1 MKTYLTS
8 FIVSFVFVVVV
19 TPLLIRVGI
28 KYGFVDEVNRRKIH
42 HGVIPR
48 IGGIGIA
55 LGTMF
60 PLFLLL
66 FYKNDVSRILFD
78 SMPNVCVIIFG
89 GLAISIFG
97 LYDDIKGV
105 NAKVK
110 LFFQI
115 ILALVAWYFGFEISK
130 ISSPMGTI
138 DLGWLGMVITVV
150 WIVGII
156 NAFNLIDGMDGL
168 SSGVSFFACIT
179 IMALSIAN
187 GYMFVALVSA
197 ALAGAVVGFLIYNF
211 NPAKI
216 FMGDAGSMFIGYM
229 LAVLALKSQSK
240 GHTLVSLLVPI
251 IAMGLPILD
260 TILAFIRRYMR
271 NQSIFSADKQH
282 IHHMLLSRGWNQKKV
297 VLVLYGVTI
306 FFTLLAMLLIFNK
319 DAESFLVMTVFSIVV
334 GVIITK
340 LGYMDILYSKFKT
353 EKENKLENLLEIFLL
368 EKLSSSDISANLFSV
383 LPIKGFEVLDG
394 NGAKVFFSGEID
406 KMNFID
412 IATDNKFF
420 VRFFWNTSVPTINTK
435 ESAMLLILAK
445 SIFRNIAPSVPESEK
460 T

>member
-8 FIVSFVFVVVV
+8 FIVSFFFVVII
-19 TPLLIRVGI
+19 TPLLIKIGI
-28 KYGFVDEVNRRKIH
+28 KYGFVDKVNRRKIH
-42 HGVIPR
+42 QGVIPR

-66 FYKNDVSRILFD
+66 FYKNDVSQVLFG
-78 SMPNVCVIIFG
+78 SMSNVYVIIFG
-89 GLAISIFG
+89 GIAISMLG
-97 LYDDIKGV
+97 LYDDIKGT
-105 NAKVK
+105 NAKIK
-110 LFFQI
+110 LLFQI
-115 ILALVAWYFGFEISK
+115 GLALSAWYFGFEISAV
-130 ISSPMGTI
+130 STPWGPVQ
-138 DLGWLGMVITVV
+138 LGWLGMIITVL

-179 IMALSIAN
+179 IMTLSIAN

-216 FMGDAGSMFIGYM
+216 FMGDAGSMFIGYI
-229 LAVLALKSQSK
+229 LAIVSLKNQSK
-240 GHTLVSLLVPI
+240 GHTIVSLLVPI

-260 TILAFIRRYMR
+260 TTLAFVRRYMR
-271 NQSIFSADKQH
+271 NQSIFAADRQH
-282 IHHMLLSRGWNQKKV
+282 IHHMLLSKGWNQKKV
-297 VLVLYGVTI
+297 VLVLYGITV

-319 DAESFLVMTVFSIVV
+319 DAKAFLVITVFSIVV

-340 LGYMDILYSKFKT
+340 LGYMELFYSRFRT
-353 EKENKLENLLEIFLL
+353 EKENRLENILESFILEQISLSNITENIF
-368 EKLSSSDISANLFSV
+368 KT
-383 LPIKGFEVLDG
+383 LPIKGFEVLDSK
-394 NGAKVFFSGEID
+394 GARVFFSGESD

-412 IATDNKFF
+412 ISTDNALFI
-420 VRFFWNTSVPTINTK
+420 RLFWNTRVPTINTK
-435 ESAMLLILAK
+435 ESAMLSILAK
-445 SIFRNIAPSVPESEK
+445 AIGQNFSCRNTGEK
-460 T
+460 

>member
-8 FIVSFVFVVVV
+8 FIASFIFVVAI
-19 TPLLIRVGI
+19 TPFLIRTGI
-28 KYGFVDEVNRRKIH
+28 KYGFVDTVNRRKIH
-42 HGVIPR
+42 QGLIPR

-60 PLFLLL
+60 PLFLLF
-66 FYKNDVSRILFD
+66 FYKNEVSKILFN
-78 SMPNVCVIIFG
+78 SFQNVCVIIFG

-105 NAKVK
+105 NAKIK
-110 LFFQI
+110 LAFQV
-115 ILALVAWYFGFEISK
+115 LFAAGAWYAGFEISVV
-130 ISSPMGTI
+130 SSPFGVI
-138 DLGWLGMVITVV
+138 NLGWFGTFVTIL

-179 IMALSIAN
+179 IMTLSIAN
-187 GYMFVALVSA
+187 GTMFVALVSA

-229 LAVLALKSQSK
+229 LSVLALKSQSK

-260 TILAFIRRYMR
+260 TTLAFIRRYLR
-271 NQSIFSADKQH
+271 NQSIFAADRQH
-282 IHHMLLSRGWNQKKV
+282 IHHMLLSKGWNQKKV
-297 VLVLYGVTI
+297 VLVLYGITV
-306 FFTLLAMLLIFNK
+306 FFTVLAMLLIFNK
-319 DAESFLVMTVFSIVV
+319 DAESFLVITVFSIVV

-340 LGYMDILYSKFKT
+340 LGYLEILYSRFKT
-353 EKENKLENLLEIFLL
+353 GKEDRLENILEKYFL
-368 EKLSSSDISANLFSV
+368 EKLSSTDVRGTIFSS
-383 LPIKGFEVLDG
+383 LPIKGFEILDD
-394 NGAKVFFSGEID
+394 NGVQITFSGESD

-412 IATDNKFF
+412 IAVENKSY
-420 VRFFWNTSVPTINTK
+420 VRFFWNTRIPTINTR
-435 ESAMLLILAK
+435 ESAMLSILAK
-445 SIFRNIAPSVPESEK
+445 SINQNISPEK
-460 T
+460 TGEK